1 MKRADTIGILFV
13 MTIDPTKSTTPFASI
28 SKVSYYEDTKDE
40 ILFSMHTVFR
50 IGEITLI
57 MDGNLSLYQVELTLT
72 SDNDKYVHVLTDL
85 IREET
90 FPSEEGWYRLGSILL
105 KMGQNKEAQQVY
117 EILLEQ
123 TNDEI
128 VKAPIY
134 YQLGLAKY
142 NQGENRAAII
152 FYKKALDIDKKF
164 FLPII
169 RTWPCLTTTSAW
181 SMKA

>member
-1 MKRADTIGILFV
+1 
-13 MTIDPTKSTTPFASI
+13 
-28 SKVSYYEDTKDE
+28 
-40 ILFSMHTVFR
+40 
-50 IGEITLI
+50 
-57 MDGNLSLYQVELTLT
+57 
-72 SDNDKYVHVLTDL
+72 
-85 IREET
+85 
-90 FPSEEGWYRLGSILL
+90 
-105 KMGQNKEAQQVY
+105 MGQNKEAQQVY